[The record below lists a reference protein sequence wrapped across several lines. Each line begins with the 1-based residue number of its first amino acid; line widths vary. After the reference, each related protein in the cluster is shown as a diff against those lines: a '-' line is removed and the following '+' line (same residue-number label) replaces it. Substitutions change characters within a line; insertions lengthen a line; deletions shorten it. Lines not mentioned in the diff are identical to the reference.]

1 MDSIKIDETLL
12 IPSGRHT
19 LAPDEVEERQ
29 RERLLRAIVAAVA
42 ERGYKD
48 ATIADV
54 VRVARTSRSAF
65 YEHFANKQAC
75 FLEAYEQMTS
85 AFIGASLQ
93 AAEPLPGWQEK
104 LSAGIATYFEWMG
117 EHPEVA
123 VSTVVEVHSAGRQA
137 LEARSLVLRRWMRT
151 LEGVAVL
158 ARRAGAGIDP
168 PESAYAAIVL
178 TAEAEVHEYAR
189 RGRVARVGERAAAVI
204 ALADSLYA
212 AAEPRARAPR

>member
-123 VSTVVEVHSAGRQA
+123 VSTVVEV
-137 LEARSLVLRRWMRT
+137 RSLVLRRWMRT